1 MKKTIPKYKGRNIRV
16 SDEFHSQLKKYVAP
30 LYKINAFVEN
40 AVMEKIE
47 EIKKKNK

>member
-1 MKKTIPKYKGRNIRV
+1 MKKTIPKHKGRNIRV
-16 SDEFHSQLKKYVAP
+16 SDEFHAQLKKYVAP

-47 EIKKKNK
+47 ELKKKNK